1 LLHHQN
7 IAKCKQCFTVCCNC
21 IIPWRK
27 VFEYFLFGTFITN
40 TDIFRPFAKC
50 CLFFF
55 HVSTLQKSGWGLRR
69 ALMEDMGNGS
79 GIEKRS
85 VIEVRKNIMHNLAE
99 KNTFTR
105 IVCSCFPRGDLK
117 QVKVVVVG
125 MPGSGAK
132 SLASRWTTD
141 TMEQPS
147 NPGSVMFRHVQRSR
161 NFGFGVWGSKSLTSQ
176 GRPKY
181 LRDQTFLRFSIFI
194 VSFSWSQRNLHSK
207 QVGNLLSDLLRRC
220 NCKFWHWDLRAV
232 YGMSTLGS
240 NQHIRFDVEFSVKHE
255 IVIPTDSHA
264 KTLRCFYF
272 VLSTRHISA
281 TDVLAFVVDGSEQFD
296 EAAQMH

>member
-1 LLHHQN
+1 M
-7 IAKCKQCFTVCCNC
+7 
-21 IIPWRK
+21 
-27 VFEYFLFGTFITN
+27 LFV
-40 TDIFRPFAKC
+40 
-50 CLFFF
+50 FF

-141 TMEQPS
+141 SMEQPS

-161 NFGFGVWGSKSLTSQ
+161 NFGFGVWGSKPLTSQ

-181 LRDQTFLRFSIFI
+181 LRDQSFLRFSIFI
-194 VSFSWSQRNLHSK
+194 VSFSWSQRNLRSK

-281 TDVLAFVVDGSEQFD
+281 TDVLALVVDGSEQFD